1 LIAEN
6 SERPDAS
13 EGYGSR
19 QLGSLEKSSNE
30 HGRTSNGREQKLMP
44 DKKQADRRT
53 RQAQEVEASQKRLR
67 ESIATTSRLV
77 EESDK
82 MLRRHRKE
90 RGDDEAEG

>member
-1 LIAEN
+1 MEV
-6 SERPDAS
+6 
-13 EGYGSR
+13 GK
-19 QLGSLEKSSNE
+19 LGSLEKSSNE

-44 DKKQADRRT
+44 DKKKEADRRT

-90 RGDDEAEG
+90 RGDDKAEE

>member
-1 LIAEN
+1 MEV
-6 SERPDAS
+6 
-13 EGYGSR
+13 GK
-19 QLGSLEKSSNE
+19 LGSLEKSSNE